1 MMLSNSDSCH
11 STIAVDSRAIKT
23 SLSVAQPK
31 KSPVKA
37 QRKVRFNEC
46 RHQYFADSRISVE
59 DDDEGSTT
67 TWYAST
73 DYGQFRSNAQDVIL
87 GALALKD
94 SRSFVST
101 IEHVYDQVCQLD
113 YILEDVH
120 EILSSE
126 LEQQTNQLFLDNN
139 MDLIG
144 LENYVA
150 TAIKKSCQQKR
161 EHIQDAVHDIQS
173 EFEQGLW
180 GVDEV
185 DEELR
190 DSCLKFSQPTCL
202 FAQLLAK
209 GQASA

>member
-94 SRSFVST
+94 GRSFVST

-113 YILEDVH
+113 YILEDAD
-120 EILSSE
+120 EMMNSE
-126 LEQQTNQLFLDNN
+126 LEQQINQLFLDNN
-139 MDLIG
+139 IDLIG
-144 LENYVA
+144 LESYVSF
-150 TAIKKSCQQKR
+150 AIKKSWQQKR
-161 EHIQDAVHDIQS
+161 ENIQDAVYDVQS
-173 EFEQGLW
+173 EFELGLW
-180 GVDEV
+180 EVGEV

-190 DSCLKFSQPTCL
+190 NSCQNFSQPACL
-202 FAQLLAK
+202 FAQLVAK
-209 GQASA
+209 GQASV